1 MKKIVLMTVALVATT
16 FAFGQRTFE
25 GEKQVNAG
33 LGLVSS
39 GWGVPI
45 YASLDYGV
53 MPEITVGGL
62 VSYSSKNYTNGNY
75 SNKGTWISIGA
86 KADYHFNTLLEIPN
100 EWDFYGGAIIAYN
113 SFSYSKNWTVMYNEG
128 EDSSLS
134 LGLQVG
140 GRYYFNENWAVNA
153 ELGGGTF
160 VSGLKIGV
168 TYKF

>member
-1 MKKIVLMTVALVATT
+1 MKKIVLIAVALVATT

-25 GEKQVNAG
+25 GEKQINGG
-33 LGLVSS
+33 LGLVSA

-45 YASLDYGV
+45 YAGFDYGV
-53 MPEITVGGL
+53 TPEITVGGI
-62 VSYSSKNYTNGNY
+62 VSYSSKTYNYDKGYT
-75 SNKGTWISIGA
+75 NKGTWISIGA
-86 KADYHFNTLLEIPN
+86 KGDYHFNTLLEMPD
-100 EWDFYGGAIIAYN
+100 EWDFYGGATLAYN
-113 SFSYSKNWTVMYNEG
+113 SFFYSDNWEG
-128 EDSSLS
+128 NHSGESANLS

-160 VSGLKIGV
+160 ASGVKIGV